1 VIAMESEIRE
11 INQKIMVISRE
22 FLGIGECQK
31 CGGILF
37 IFEDTFISFELL
49 TEEEKQRAREMVK
62 KGYNLEN
69 LLGEFEITYDST
81 IFYKCEKCGHVSS
94 SPRYTTM

>member
-1 VIAMESEIRE
+1 MEETIE
-11 INQKIMVISRE
+11 INQRIIISRE

-49 TEEEKQRAREMVK
+49 GEEEKQRAREMIAEGK
-62 KGYNLEN
+62 SLED
-69 LLGEFEITYDST
+69 LLGEFEDIIYDST
-81 IFYKCEKCGHVSS
+81 IFYKCEKCGYSGS
-94 SPRYTTM
+94 SPKYTTM

>member
-1 VIAMESEIRE
+1 MEETIE
-11 INQKIMVISRE
+11 INQRIIISRE

-37 IFEDTFISFELL
+37 IFEDTFISFEML

-62 KGYNLEN
+62 NGYSLEN
-69 LLGEFEITYDST
+69 LLGEFEDIIYDST
-81 IFYKCEKCGHVSS
+81 IFYKCEKCGYSDS
-94 SPRYTTM
+94 LSRYTTM

>member
-1 VIAMESEIRE
+1 VIAMEETIE
-11 INQKIMVISRE
+11 INQRIIISRE

-49 TEEEKQRAREMVK
+49 NEEEREKAREMVK
-62 KGYNLEN
+62 QGYSLEN
-69 LLGEFEITYDST
+69 LLEEFEDIIYDSSITYQ
-81 IFYKCEKCGHVSS
+81 CEKCGYSDS
-94 SPRYTTM
+94 FSNYTTM

>member
-1 VIAMESEIRE
+1 MEKTIE
-11 INQKIMVISRE
+11 INQRIIISRE

-49 TEEEKQRAREMVK
+49 SEEEKQRAREMIAEGK
-62 KGYNLEN
+62 SLED
-69 LLGEFEITYDST
+69 LLGEFEDIIYDST
-81 IFYKCEKCGHVSS
+81 IFYKCEKCGYSDS
-94 SPRYTTM
+94 FSNYTTM